1 MSTKKELVFRELE
14 GLSNEAQQEVLDFV
28 RFLKQKAIQAH
39 LEPALLSEH
48 ALAQDWLKPQEDEAW
63 QDL

>member
-1 MSTKKELVFRELE
+1 MPTKKELVLRELE

-28 RFLKQKAIQAH
+28 RFLKQKGIQGQW
-39 LEPALLSEH
+39 EPALLSEH
-48 ALAQDWLKPQEDEAW
+48 TLAKDWLKPQEDEAW